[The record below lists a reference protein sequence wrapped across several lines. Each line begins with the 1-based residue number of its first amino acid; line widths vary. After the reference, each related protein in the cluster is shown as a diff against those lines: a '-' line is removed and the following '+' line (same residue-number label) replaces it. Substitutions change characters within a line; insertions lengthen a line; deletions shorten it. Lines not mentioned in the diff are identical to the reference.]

1 LASDPGPSR
10 RCAPERGAINVPGK
24 ADMDEVIRAKRQ
36 HTAGSGTRAITIRGA
51 REHNLKN
58 VDLEIPRDKLVVFTG
73 LSGSGK
79 SSLAFDTIYAEGQR
93 RYVESLSAYAR
104 QFLEMMQKPDVDQID
119 GLSPA
124 ISIEQKTTS
133 KNPRSTVGTVT
144 EIYDYMRLLW
154 ARVGVPYSPA
164 TGLPIE
170 SQIVSQMVDRVL
182 ALPEGTRLYL
192 LAPVVRGRKGEYRK
206 DLAEYLKKGF
216 QRVKIDGTFHE
227 LAEAPVLD
235 KKFPHDIDVVVDR
248 IVVRSDIGQRL
259 AESFE
264 TALKLAE
271 GLAVI
276 EYADAPA
283 AVAASPLTGE
293 VGAKRREGG
302 KPQASASGAA
312 PLPNPPP
319 QGGREPT
326 EPAAKKVAKIHDKSG
341 PERILFSEKFAC
353 PVSGFT
359 IPEIEP
365 RLFSFNN
372 PYGACPA
379 CGGLGVEQHID
390 EDLVIPDKELT
401 LRKGAIAPWA
411 KSSSP
416 YYIQTLTALGKFY
429 KFTLDTKWKD
439 LPKKTQNAILHG
451 SGEDE
456 IKFSYEDGVRS
467 YDTKKPFEGVITN
480 INRRYRETESEWARE
495 ELAKYFSDVPCEACH
510 GYRLKPEA
518 LCVKIGGKHIGEI
531 SELSVRRAGEWFETV
546 PQALN
551 AQQNEIAARVLKE
564 IRERLSFL
572 LDVGLNYLTLARA
585 SGTLSGGESQR
596 IRLASQIG
604 SGLTGVLYVLDE
616 PSIGLHQ
623 RDNARLLETLKRL
636 RDLGNTV
643 IVVEHDEDA
652 IRLADHVLDIGPGAG
667 MHGGHIVAQGTPADI
682 MNNPDS
688 LTGKYLT
695 GELSVEI
702 PERRPPNHRRTIKV
716 INARGNN
723 LKNVSAE
730 IPLGLFTCVTGV
742 SGGGKST
749 LLIDTLYKAIA
760 RKLNNASEGAAP
772 HDRIEGLEHIDKII
786 DIDQSPIGRTPR
798 SNPATYTGAFTPIR
812 EWFAG
817 LPEAKAR
824 GYEPGRFSFNV
835 KGGRCEACQGDG
847 VIKIEMHFLPDVYV
861 TCDVCKGKRYNR
873 ETLEV
878 LFKGKSIAD
887 VLDMTVEEAA
897 DFFKAVPRVRETF
910 KTLHRVGLDYIHVG
924 QQATTLSGGEA
935 QRVKL
940 AKELSKRATGRTLYI
955 LDEPTTGLHFHDV
968 KKLLEVL
975 HELVSQGNTVVVI
988 EHNLEVIKTADW
1000 VIDLGPEGGD
1010 GGGEIVAWG
1019 PPEDIVKAPRS
1030 YTGKFLAPVL
1040 AKGNSGKRK
1049 RGAREAAE

>member
-1 LASDPGPSR
+1 
-10 RCAPERGAINVPGK
+10 
-24 ADMDEVIRAKRQ
+24 MDEVIRAKRQ
-36 HTAGSGTRAITIRGA
+36 QPAGSSTRAITIRGA

-58 VDLEIPRDKLVVFTG
+58 VDVEIPRDRLVVFTG

-170 SQIVSQMVDRVL
+170 SQTVSQMVDRVL

-206 DLAEYLKKGF
+206 ELAEYLKKGF

-227 LAEAPVLD
+227 LADAPSLD

-264 TALKLAE
+264 TALKLAD

-276 EYADAPA
+276 EFADAPA
-283 AVAASPLTGE
+283 A
-293 VGAKRREGG
+293 
-302 KPQASASGAA
+302 A
-312 PLPNPPP
+312 PA
-319 QGGREPT
+319 E
-326 EPAAKKVAKIHDKSG
+326 EKKKTAKIHDKSG

-379 CGGLGVEQHID
+379 CGGLGVEQHVD
-390 EDLVIPDKELT
+390 EDLVIPDKELS

-416 YYIQTLTALGKFY
+416 YYLQTLTALGKHY

-439 LPKKTQNAILHG
+439 LAKKTRDAILHG
-451 SGEDE
+451 SGDDE
-456 IKFSYEDGVRS
+456 IKFSYEDGVRA

-495 ELAKYFSDVPCEACH
+495 ELAKYFTDIPCAACN

-531 SELSVRRAGEWFETV
+531 AALSVKRAGEWFETV
-546 PQALN
+546 PEALN
-551 AQQNEIAARVLKE
+551 TQQNEIAARVLKE
-564 IRERLSFL
+564 IRERLTFL
-572 LDVGLNYLTLARA
+572 LDVGLNYLTLSRS

-623 RDNARLLETLKRL
+623 RDNARLLDTLKRL

-643 IVVEHDEDA
+643 VVVEHDEDA
-652 IRLADHVLDIGPGAG
+652 IRLADYVLDIGPGAG

-682 MNNPDS
+682 MRNPKS

-695 GELSVEI
+695 GELSVPI

-716 INARGNN
+716 VNARGNN
-723 LKNVSAE
+723 LKNVTAE
-730 IPLGLFTCVTGV
+730 IPLGLFTCITGV

-760 RKLNNASEGAAP
+760 RKLNNASEAAAP

-897 DFFKAVPRVRETF
+897 EFFKAVPRVRETF
-910 KTLHRVGLDYIHVG
+910 QTLHRVGLDYIHVG

-968 KKLLEVL
+968 AKLLEVL
-975 HELVSQGNTVVVI
+975 HELVAQGNTVVVI

-1019 PPEDIVKAPRS
+1019 PPEDIAKAPRS
-1030 YTGKFLAPVL
+1030 YTGQFLAPVL
-1040 AKGNSGKRK
+1040 KKAQGKPRK
-1049 RGAREAAE
+1049 SSASEAAE